1 MWDRCSMEHL
11 IVADDGAS
19 EGRHYVRFDAAASAG
34 ADREGHAATSTVP
47 SPPATRRY
55 QTLLFASLLPV
66 GAHVCDKM
74 TSSIEKDL
82 LTRLGIND
90 EQYGILNSS
99 VSWASVACLPF
110 MAGVFVDRIPTRF
123 AAVLFSSFVFVG
135 HLIFSLGVSSGS
147 YFMAVLGRAVFG
159 FGESTVM
166 VAQVPI
172 SHKLCSVSKNESYFH
187 QSARSRQPV
196 SNVHRKNLANS
207 WLQFSTSSV
216 LSPGNYCKHIFN
228 ACLFSVQ

>member
-1 MWDRCSMEHL
+1 MHEE
-11 IVADDGAS
+11 GAS
-19 EGRHYVRFDAAASAG
+19 EGRHYVRFDAAAPAG
-34 ADREGHAATSTVP
+34 ADREGHAATTTVP

-74 TSSIEKDL
+74 TSSIEEDL

-110 MAGVFVDRIPTRF
+110 MAGVFLDSIPTRF
-123 AAVLFSSFVFVG
+123 AAVLFSSFVFFG
-135 HLIFSLGVSSGS
+135 HLIFSLGVLSGS

-166 VAQVPI
+166 VAQVPV
-172 SHKLCSVSKNESYFH
+172 SHKQTCSVPKNETYVH

-196 SNVHRKNLANS
+196 SNVQRKNLENS
-207 WLQFSTSSV
+207 RLQCST
-216 LSPGNYCKHIFN
+216 
-228 ACLFSVQ
+228 